1 MLSMQTPEDRLKI
14 TRRTLLAALPG
25 LLLLPAGCAK
35 APSTGI
41 TSPASGPQV
50 FVTLTVAGRINPS
63 YYYFV
68 LFNVSQNTTGS
79 AGPVPVVTVPYGNG
93 FAAGVFTNYAE
104 VNATPNIGFYQQDPN
119 NLLSTATPLGTGVFV
134 QQQVS
139 GNTIS
144 FQLPLSVLA
153 TSNGIQ
159 TSQIQSL
166 QVNFVAT
173 NVLPPPSDQLP
184 NPPKVYCALQNPEQ
198 TGNSFLNAIISPG
211 GSLQPYSYQNTT
223 SGTVYQYING
233 QNVPAVDQAGLTT
246 ADLSVTS
253 FSIRVTTQ

>member
-1 MLSMQTPEDRLKI
+1 MQTPDDLPKI

-25 LLLLPAGCAK
+25 LLLVGCAK
-35 APSTGI
+35 APSSGI

-50 FVTLTVAGRINPS
+50 FATLTVAGRINPS
-63 YYYFV
+63 YFYYV
-68 LFNVSQNTTGS
+68 LFNINNTPSQTNSGLT
-79 AGPVPVVTVPYGNG
+79 GPVPVVAIPYGNG

-104 VNATPNIGFYQQDPN
+104 VNATPNIGFYKQDPN
-119 NLLSTATPLGTGVFV
+119 NLLSTATPIGTGVFV

-153 TSNGIQ
+153 TSNGLQI
-159 TSQIQSL
+159 SQIQSL

-173 NVLPPPSDQLP
+173 NVLPPPGDTLP
-184 NPPKVYCALQNPEQ
+184 NPPKVYCTLQNLDQP
-198 TGNSFLNAIISPG
+198 GNSFLNAIISPG
-211 GSLQPYSYQNTT
+211 GMLQPYNYQNTT
-223 SGTVYQYING
+223 SGTVYEYVNG
-233 QNVPAVDQAGLTT
+233 APIPATDQPGLTT

-253 FSIRVTTQ
+253 FRFQVTTQ